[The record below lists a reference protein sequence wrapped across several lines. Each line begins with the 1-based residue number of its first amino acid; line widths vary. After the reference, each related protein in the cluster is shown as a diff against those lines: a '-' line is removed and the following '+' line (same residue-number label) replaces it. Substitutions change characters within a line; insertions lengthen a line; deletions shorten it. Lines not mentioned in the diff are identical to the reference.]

1 MNLTIAICVYNAEK
15 YIEQTLSSLLHQSVS
30 DFNLMIV
37 NDCSTDCTI
46 EVIKDF
52 FRKYPRHYELVNL
65 QKNQGI
71 AYARQ
76 AALERATTKYLL
88 YIDADDLLD
97 TTIIEKLYKKIESDS
112 NLMAVTC
119 WSQFIDMNGKKLMG
133 GTYLGVRDKEE
144 FMTKAE
150 AGKLFFMPIHTIF
163 DRDVA
168 IKSGGFATKGFFE
181 GKPRYQD
188 YCEELDLWTRMSDFY
203 SEGKYFTTIPEALY
217 YYRKSTGLSSN
228 HFNMILKMRYTKCNV
243 RRRRAG
249 KENLTFVEFYN
260 SLGESEIKALKREA
274 FAADSLRNGAIFLKR
289 GNILKGPWLLLRSFI
304 AKPSYFFDKL
314 KNNI

>member
-1 MNLTIAICVYNAEK
+1 MNLTIAICVYNADK
-15 YIEQTLSSLLHQSVS
+15 YIEQTLLSITQQSVS

-37 NDCSTDCTI
+37 NDCSSDNTV

-52 FRKYPRHYELVNL
+52 FKEHPRPYELIT
-65 QKNQGI
+65 QQSNQGI

-76 AALERATTKYLL
+76 TALDKATTKYLL

-97 TTIIEKLYKKIESDS
+97 SSIIEKLYKKIESDS
-112 NLMAVTC
+112 NIMAVTC

-144 FMTKAE
+144 FMIRAK

-163 DRDVA
+163 DRDTA
-168 IKSGGFATKGFFE
+168 IKAGGFATNGFFD

-203 SEGKYFTTIPEALY
+203 SESKYFATIPEALY

-228 HFNMILKMRYTKCNV
+228 HFNMIIKMRYTKCNV

-249 KENLTFVEFYN
+249 KENLTFMEFYN
-260 SLGESEIKALKREA
+260 SLGEKELMALKNEA
-274 FAADSLRNGAIFLKR
+274 YAADSFRNGAILLKR
-289 GNILKGPWLLLRSFI
+289 GNIIKGASLMMRSFI